1 MVVVGAGATCG
12 GGVDRSR
19 FRFRFR
25 VAVEDG
31 SGGLVR
37 FGLLC
42 LVLGF

>member
-12 GGVDRSR
+12 GGVDRS
-19 FRFRFR
+19 RFRFR